1 MSRFTYRNLYNLKNP
16 EKSFDSPMACIVHL
30 DMDAFFAQVE
40 QVRLG
45 LPPDTPVACRQ
56 WDGLIAV
63 GYAARAS
70 GITRHMRA
78 PEAQKLCPDLVMAH
92 AASFKRGEDMWE
104 YHPNPSADD
113 HKISLDPYRQAGK
126 KVLNIVKQYS
136 SVVEK
141 ASVDESYLDL
151 GPRIFNEIMIAFP
164 QLQLLD
170 NDLDN
175 FLPAPPRAHELKIRG
190 HNWDGLGVLEIVT
203 DTSRFDP
210 EIRVHDDALVT
221 DWDDLVLMFGARIT
235 KQMRERVHEELKY
248 TCSAGVARCRS
259 VAKLASA
266 QNKPNNQT
274 VVRAG
279 ALYNYLKKKS
289 LTDIGGMGGK
299 LGDEVLEKLGLDK
312 ESKDNITQ
320 IQAMSKQQLQQ
331 NLQNASLTEKVY
343 LLARGSLYRG
353 LKTRIELKSMLSAK
367 NFARVPLKDRK
378 EAELWLVVFA
388 GELAMRI
395 VEHEKELGTCR
406 RPKTVS
412 LQHARFKPMVKRSR
426 QQDLPLVH
434 TNKLKEELFAA
445 GVKLLKQIENEPEN
459 DAYPISMLSLSVTGF
474 VDLPAGASIGHF
486 FKTITSEAREKAVE
500 ERVKTQQVNTLWNN
514 KPKEKK
520 EGSGKDITQFFARKP
535 KEKKEGDD
543 NSNKQQQSE
552 EPRPEVKRKSSAD
565 DYNSSS
571 LFVFSDDEM
580 DEYIDTF
587 KCEKC
592 DKKYPIDEE
601 MEHSDWH
608 VAVELSKASRPEP
621 KPLKVV
627 KPKGKGKG
635 DRQARLAF

>member
-1 MSRFTYRNLYNLKNP
+1 MSRFTYRNLYNLKTP

-45 LPPDTPVACRQ
+45 LPPGTPVACRQ

-78 PEAQKLCPDLVMAH
+78 PEAQKLCPNLVMAH

-104 YHPNPSADD
+104 YHANPSADD
-113 HKISLDPYRQAGK
+113 YKISLDPYRQAGK

-190 HNWDGLGVLEIVT
+190 YNWDGLGVLEIVT
-203 DTSRFDP
+203 DVSRFDP
-210 EIRVHDDALVT
+210 DIRVHDDTMVT
-221 DWDDLVLMFGARIT
+221 DWDDLVLMFGARIS
-235 KQMRERVHEELKY
+235 KRMREQVHEELKY
-248 TCSAGVARCRS
+248 TCSAGIARCRS

-279 ALYNYLKKKS
+279 ALNNYLKKKS

-299 LGDEVLEKLGLDK
+299 LGEEVLEKLGLDK

-320 IQAMSKQQLQQ
+320 VQALSKQQLQQ
-331 NLQNASLTEKVY
+331 KLQNASLTEKVFN
-343 LLARGSLYRG
+343 LARGNLYRG

-406 RPKTVS
+406 RPRTVS

-445 GVKLLKQIENEPEN
+445 GVKLLKLIENEPEH

-474 VDLPAGASIGHF
+474 VELPAGASIGHF
-486 FKTITSEAREKAVE
+486 FKTITTEAREKAVVE
-500 ERVKTQQVNTLWNN
+500 KTKAQQVNTLWN
-514 KPKEKK
+514 KPKEEKK
-520 EGSGKDITQFFARKP
+520 SSGKDITQFFAKKP
-535 KEKKEGDD
+535 KEKKDSDETTKKPEASD
-543 NSNKQQQSE
+543 
-552 EPRPEVKRKSSAD
+552 PEVKKPLSSEAN

-587 KCEKC
+587 TCPKC

-608 VAVELSKASRPEP
+608 VAVELSKANRPEP

-627 KPKGKGKG
+627 KPKGKRKG

>member
-1 MSRFTYRNLYNLKNP
+1 
-16 EKSFDSPMACIVHL
+16 
-30 DMDAFFAQVE
+30 MDAFFAQVE

-45 LPPDTPVACRQ
+45 LPPETPVACRQ

-63 GYAARAS
+63 GYAARSS

-78 PEAQKLCPDLVMAH
+78 SEAQKLCPELVMAH
-92 AASFKRGEDMWE
+92 AASFKRGEDKWE

-113 HKISLDPYRQAGK
+113 YKISLDPYRHAGK

-151 GPRIFNEIMIAFP
+151 GPRIFNEMMVAFP
-164 QLQLLD
+164 QLHLLD

-175 FLPAPPRAHELKIRG
+175 FLPAPPRPHELKIRG
-190 HNWDGLGVLEIVT
+190 YNWDDLGVLEIVT
-203 DTSRFDP
+203 DVSRFDADV
-210 EIRVHDDALVT
+210 RVHDDTLVT
-221 DWDDLVLMFGARIT
+221 DWDDLVLMFGARIA
-235 KQMRERVHEELKY
+235 KKMREQVHSELKY
-248 TCSAGVARCRS
+248 TCSAGIARCRS

-279 ALYNYLKKKS
+279 ALNNYLKKKS

-299 LGDEVLEKLGLDK
+299 LGEEVLEKLGLDK

-320 IQAMSKQQLQQ
+320 VQALSKQQIQQ
-331 NLQNASLTEKVY
+331 KLQNSTLTEKVY
-343 LLARGSLYRG
+343 SLCRGNLYRG

-367 NFARVPLKDRK
+367 NFSRVPLKDRK
-378 EAELWLVVFA
+378 TAEMWLVVFA

-412 LQHARFKPMVKRSR
+412 LQHVRFKPTVKRSR
-426 QQDLPLVH
+426 QQELPLVH

-474 VDLPAGASIGHF
+474 VELPAGASIGHF
-486 FKTITSEAREKAVE
+486 FKTITTEAREKAVE
-500 ERVKTQQVNTLWNN
+500 EKVKSQQVNTLWN
-514 KPKEKK
+514 KPKEEKK
-520 EGSGKDITQFFARKP
+520 SAGKDITQFFAKKP
-535 KEKKEGDD
+535 KEKKEDD
-543 NSNKQQQSE
+543 SSDKPIVPKPEEKKPSRSE
-552 EPRPEVKRKSSAD
+552 AD

-587 KCEKC
+587 TCEKC

-608 VAVELSKASRPEP
+608 VAVELSKAMKPEP
-621 KPLKVV
+621 KPMKVV

>member
-1 MSRFTYRNLYNLKNP
+1 MSRFTYRDLYNLKTP
-16 EKSFDSPMACIVHL
+16 EKSFDSPMACIVHV

-63 GYAARAS
+63 GYAARSS

-78 PEAQKLCPDLVMAH
+78 PEAQKLCPELVMAH
-92 AASFKRGEDMWE
+92 AASFKRGEDMWA
-104 YHPNPSADD
+104 YHPHPTADD
-113 HKISLDPYRQAGK
+113 YKISLDPYRQAGK
-126 KVLNIVKQYS
+126 KVLNIIKQFS

-175 FLPAPPRAHELKIRG
+175 FLPEPPRSHELKIRG
-190 HNWDGLGVLEIVT
+190 YNWDNLGVLEIVT
-203 DTSRFDP
+203 DISRFDP
-210 EIRVHDDALVT
+210 EIRVHDGTQVT

-235 KQMRERVHEELKY
+235 NQMRAKVHEELKY

-274 VVRAG
+274 IVRAG
-279 ALYNYLKKKS
+279 ALMNYLKKKS

-299 LGDEVLEKLGLDK
+299 LGEEVLEKLGLDK

-331 NLQNASLTEKVY
+331 KLQNAALTEKVHN
-343 LLARGSLYRG
+343 LSRGSLYRG

-367 NFARVPLKDRK
+367 NFSRVPLKDRK

-388 GELAMRI
+388 GELSMRI
-395 VEHEKELGTCR
+395 VEHEKELGLCR

-412 LQHARFKPMVKRSR
+412 LQHVRFKPTVKRSR

-434 TNKLKEELFAA
+434 TNKLKEELFSA
-445 GVKLLKQIENEPEN
+445 GLKLLKQIESEPEH
-459 DAYPISMLSLSVTGF
+459 DAYPISMLSLSVSGF

-500 ERVKTQQVNTLWNN
+500 EKVKSQQVNTLWN

-520 EGSGKDITQFFARKP
+520 ESSGKDITQFFSKKP
-535 KEKKEGDD
+535 KEKKETDA
-543 NSNKQQQSE
+543 KQP
-552 EPRPEVKRKSSAD
+552 EPSKPEVKKPARSEAD

-587 KCEKC
+587 TCEKC
-592 DKKYPIDEE
+592 DKKYPVDEE

-627 KPKGKGKG
+627 KPKGKGNG
-635 DRQARLAF
+635 QRQTKLAF

>member
-1 MSRFTYRNLYNLKNP
+1 
-16 EKSFDSPMACIVHL
+16 
-30 DMDAFFAQVE
+30 
-40 QVRLG
+40 
-45 LPPDTPVACRQ
+45 
-56 WDGLIAV
+56 
-63 GYAARAS
+63 
-70 GITRHMRA
+70 
-78 PEAQKLCPDLVMAH
+78 
-92 AASFKRGEDMWE
+92 MWE
-104 YHPNPSADD
+104 YHPNPTADD
-113 HKISLDPYRQAGK
+113 YKISLDPYRHAGK

-151 GPRIFNEIMIAFP
+151 GPRIFNEIMVAFP

-175 FLPAPPRAHELKIRG
+175 FLPPPPRSHELKIRG
-190 HNWDGLGVLEIVT
+190 YTWDDLGVLEIVT
-203 DTSRFDP
+203 DVSRFDP
-210 EIRVHDDALVT
+210 EIRVHDDTQIT
-221 DWDDLVLMFGARIT
+221 DWDDLILMFGARIS
-235 KQMRERVHEELKY
+235 KKMRAHVHQELQY
-248 TCSAGVARCRS
+248 TCSAGIARCRS

-279 ALYNYLKKKS
+279 ALSNYLKKKS
-289 LTDIGGMGGK
+289 ITDIGGMGGK
-299 LGDEVLEKLGLDK
+299 LGEEVLEKLGIDK

-320 IQAMSKQQLQQ
+320 IQQLSKQQLQQ
-331 NLQNASLTEKVY
+331 KLQNASLAEKVHN
-343 LLARGSLYRG
+343 LARGNLYRG

-378 EAELWLVVFA
+378 TAELWLTVFA

-395 VEHEKELGTCR
+395 VEHEKELGLCR

-412 LQHARFKPMVKRSR
+412 LQHVRFKPTLRRSR

-434 TNKLKEELFAA
+434 TNKLKEELFSA
-445 GVKLLKQIENEPEN
+445 GVKLLKQIEAEPEN
-459 DAYPISMLSLSVTGF
+459 NPYPISMLSLSVSGF

-500 ERVKTQQVNTLWNN
+500 EKVKSQQVNTLWN

-520 EGSGKDITQFFARKP
+520 ESSGKDITQFFARKP
-535 KEKKEGDD
+535 KEKKE
-543 NSNKQQQSE
+543 SE
-552 EPRPEVKRKSSAD
+552 EPTPEVKKPARSEAD

-571 LFVFSDDEM
+571 LFVFSDEEM
-580 DEYIDTF
+580 DDYIDTF
-587 KCEKC
+587 TCEKC
-592 DKKYPIDEE
+592 DRKYPVDEE
-601 MEHSDWH
+601 LEHSDWH

-627 KPKGKGKG
+627 KPKGKGKNG
-635 DRQARLAF
+635 QRQTKLAF